1 MPFGFLCLTEFS
13 MIKMRSCWLR
23 STIYIRVYSSYCTG
37 MSQVALVVENLPAS
51 AGALGDAGS
60 APGSGRSPGGG
71 HSNPLKYSCLENPM
85 DRGAWR
91 ATVRSITKIQTRL
104 KRQPALCIVHSL
116 DLDKWTMRS
125 IHHSCIIQNSFIT
138 IKLLCALPI
147 HPSLPPPK
155 PW

>member
-1 MPFGFLCLTEFS
+1 MPFGFLCLTELS

-37 MSQVALVVENLPAS
+37 TSQVALVVENPPAS
-51 AGALGDAGS
+51 AGDLGDAGS
-60 APGSGRSPGGG
+60 VPGSGRSPGGG

-85 DRGAWR
+85 DRGAWW
-91 ATVRSITKIQTRL
+91 ATVRSITKIQTWL
-104 KRQPALCIVHSL
+104 KRQPALSIVHSL
-116 DLDKWTMRS
+116 DLDKWTMTS

-147 HPSLPPPK
+147 HPSLPLPK